1 MQCQLYLLT
10 SMVKLLSI
18 YSYMYMCVNELNDR
32 KYDAVYPRSNKRLYN
47 TSYGG
52 C

>member
-1 MQCQLYLLT
+1 MSIIFAHIDGQAFIYLL
-10 SMVKLLSI
+10 VC
-18 YSYMYMCVNELNDR
+18 MYMCVNELNDR